1 MRSWRLSLSRRA
13 AAHEP
18 IQASVPEEGKVSD
31 DLAEGRM
38 TLGIVKRTEEEFAEW
53 LATESG
59 FIEGLASYDDEP
71 VALEQYQREFLA
83 NRARFRW
90 VTKSRQVGFS
100 FLFALEALAR
110 CHLREKHT
118 AVFVSY
124 NLDDAKE
131 KILIARQVHEE
142 LPLAYQKRLVIDS
155 KTELAFESNG
165 ASKRLSR
172 ILSHPS
178 KAPRG
183 KKGDVYLDELA
194 HYVNDR
200 EVYRGSTALILRS
213 NGQLTGCSTP
223 LGRRGIFWE
232 IAGEELRK
240 YPHHTRQLV
249 PWWLC
254 RFFSTDVRAASEVAL
269 DLPTEERVERFGRP
283 TLIEQF
289 DSLPLED
296 FQQEFEGKFVDE
308 TYSFFPYEL
317 ILPCTS
323 DDLVLYDEPTSVRAP
338 EGRIVAGF
346 DVGRTRDRSEL
357 AVFEEIEGRFT
368 CRMLKSFEGT
378 PFAEQEAELRRLLG
392 TLPVA
397 RLSID
402 KSGIGM
408 NLAEN
413 LSRDFPQVV
422 GENFTNESKERWA
435 TDFKI
440 LLQRR
445 DVTLPRDREL
455 VGQIHAIKRRVL
467 PSGKVSFDAER
478 NARGHADKF
487 WAVALACQKER
498 QEGRPRGG
506 EIGVRVLG

>member
-1 MRSWRLSLSRRA
+1 
-13 AAHEP
+13 
-18 IQASVPEEGKVSD
+18 
-31 DLAEGRM
+31 M
-38 TLGIVKRTEEEFAEW
+38 TLGVVKRTEQEFADW
-53 LATESG
+53 LAREWG
-59 FIEGLASYDDEP
+59 FVSGLATFDDEP
-71 VALEQYQREFLA
+71 VELEPYQVAFLE
-83 NRARFRW
+83 NRSRFRW

-124 NLDDAKE
+124 NLEDAKE
-131 KILIARQVHEE
+131 KILVARQVHEE
-142 LPLAYQKRLVIDS
+142 LPLAFQKKLVVDS

-165 ASKRLSR
+165 AHQRLSR
-172 ILSHPS
+172 ILSNPS

-232 IAGEELRK
+232 IAREEIRK
-240 YPHHTRQLV
+240 YPHHTRQDV

-254 RFFSTDVRAASEVAL
+254 RFFCTDTARAAIEAP
-269 DLPTEERVERFGRP
+269 DMPTEERVERFGRP
-283 TLIEQF
+283 AIVEQF
-289 DSLPLED
+289 DSLDLDD
-296 FQQEFEGKFVDE
+296 FQQELEGRFVDE
-308 TYSFFPYEL
+308 SYSFFPY
-317 ILPCTS
+317 
-323 DDLVLYDEPTSVRAP
+323 DLVLPNTTDELTLADDFTDVPQP
-338 EGRIVAGF
+338 QGRIVAGF

-357 AVFEEIEGRFT
+357 AVFEEVDGRFT
-368 CRMLKSFEGT
+368 CRLLRTYAEA
-378 PFAEQEAELRRLLG
+378 PFAEQEADLRRLFEV
-392 TLPVA
+392 LPVA

-402 KSGIGM
+402 RSGIGM

-413 LSRDFPQVV
+413 LARDFPQVV
-422 GENFTNESKERWA
+422 PENFTNEAKERWA

-445 DVTLPRDREL
+445 EVALPRNRDL
-455 VGQIHAIKRRVL
+455 VAQIHSIKKRVL
-467 PSGKVSFDAER
+467 GSGKVAFDAER
-478 NARGHADKF
+478 TARGGHADRF
-487 WAVALACQKER
+487 WAIALACQKER
-498 QEGRPRGG
+498 RGRVSGG
-506 EIGVRVLG
+506 TEIGVRVIG

>member
-1 MRSWRLSLSRRA
+1 
-13 AAHEP
+13 
-18 IQASVPEEGKVSD
+18 
-31 DLAEGRM
+31 M
-38 TLGIVKRTEEEFAEW
+38 TLGIVKRTEEEFLAWLGTERGFAES
-53 LATESG
+53 LVSFDG
-59 FIEGLASYDDEP
+59 EP
-71 VALEQYQREFLA
+71 VVLDSYQRQFLA
-83 NRARFRW
+83 DRSRFRW

-100 FLFALEALAR
+100 FLFGLEALTR

-131 KILIARQVHEE
+131 KILIARQMHEE
-142 LPLAYQKRLVIDS
+142 LPLAYQKRLIVDS

-165 ASKRLSR
+165 AVKRISR

-213 NGQLTGCSTP
+213 AGQLTGCSTP

-232 IAGEELRK
+232 IAKEELRK
-240 YPHHTRQLV
+240 YPHHARQFV

-254 RFFSTDVRAASEVAL
+254 RFFCVDTVAAGKLAPHMSTD
-269 DLPTEERVERFGRP
+269 ERVMRFGKP
-283 TLIEQF
+283 DLIEQF
-289 DSLPLED
+289 DSLPLDD
-296 FQQEFEGKFVDE
+296 FQQEFEGTFVDE
-308 TYSFFPYEL
+308 SYSFYPYEL
-317 ILPCTS
+317 ILPCTT
-323 DDLVLYDEPTSVRAP
+323 DDLTVHDDPTSMRTP
-338 EGRIVAGF
+338 EGRIVVGF

-357 AVFEEIEGRFT
+357 AVFEEIEGRFV
-368 CRMLKSFEGT
+368 CRMLKSFEGA
-378 PFAEQEAELRRLLG
+378 PFAAQEAELRRVLN

-402 KSGIGM
+402 RSGIGM

-413 LSRDFPQVV
+413 LTRDFPQVV
-422 GENFTNESKERWA
+422 GENFTSDSKERWA

-478 NARGHADKF
+478 NARGHADRF

-498 QEGRPRGG
+498 NAVVAKPSGV
-506 EIGVRVLG
+506 GVRVIG

>member
-1 MRSWRLSLSRRA
+1 
-13 AAHEP
+13 
-18 IQASVPEEGKVSD
+18 
-31 DLAEGRM
+31 M
-38 TLGIVKRTEEEFAEW
+38 TLGVVKRTEQEFADW
-53 LATESG
+53 LAREWG
-59 FIEGLASYDDEP
+59 FLAGLARFDDEP
-71 VALEQYQREFLA
+71 LDLEPYQVGFLE
-83 NRARFRW
+83 NRSRFRW

-124 NLDDAKE
+124 NLEDAKE
-131 KILIARQVHEE
+131 KILVARQVHEE
-142 LPLAYQKRLVIDS
+142 LPLAFQKKLVVDS

-165 ASKRLSR
+165 AHQRLSR
-172 ILSHPS
+172 ILSNPS

-232 IAGEELRK
+232 IAREEIRK
-240 YPHHTRQLV
+240 YPHHTRQDV

-254 RFFSTDVRAASEVAL
+254 RFFCVDTKRAAVEAP
-269 DLPTEERVERFGRP
+269 DMPTEERVERFGKP
-283 TLIEQF
+283 AIVEQF
-289 DSLPLED
+289 DSLDIDD
-296 FQQEFEGKFVDE
+296 FQQELEGRFVDE
-308 TYSFFPYEL
+308 SYSFFPY
-317 ILPCTS
+317 
-323 DDLVLYDEPTSVRAP
+323 DLVLPNTTDDLLLADDFTDVPEPQ
-338 EGRIVAGF
+338 GRIVAGF

-357 AVFEEIEGRFT
+357 AVFDEVDGRFT
-368 CRMLKSFEGT
+368 CRLLRTYAEA
-378 PFAEQEAELRRLLG
+378 PFAEQEADLRRLFEV
-392 TLPVA
+392 LPIA

-402 KSGIGM
+402 RSGIGM

-413 LSRDFPQVV
+413 LARDFPQVV
-422 GENFTNESKERWA
+422 PENFTNDAKERWA

-445 DVTLPRDREL
+445 EVVLPRNRDL
-455 VGQIHAIKRRVL
+455 VAQIHSIKKRVL
-467 PSGKVSFDAER
+467 GSGKVAFDAER
-478 NARGHADKF
+478 TARGGHADRF
-487 WAVALACQKER
+487 WAIALACQR
-498 QEGRPRGG
+498 VRVPNRGSG
-506 EIGVRVLG
+506 VDIGVRVLG

>member
-1 MRSWRLSLSRRA
+1 
-13 AAHEP
+13 
-18 IQASVPEEGKVSD
+18 
-31 DLAEGRM
+31 M
-38 TLGIVKRTEEEFAEW
+38 TLGVVKRTEAEFADW
-53 LATESG
+53 LAREWG
-59 FIEGLASYDDEP
+59 FVSGLARFDDEP
-71 VALEQYQREFLA
+71 VELEPYQVAFLE
-83 NRARFRW
+83 NRSRFRW

-124 NLDDAKE
+124 NLEDAKE
-131 KILIARQVHEE
+131 KILVARQVHEE
-142 LPLAYQKRLVIDS
+142 LPLAFQKKLIVDS

-165 ASKRLSR
+165 AHQRLSR
-172 ILSHPS
+172 ILSNPS

-232 IAGEELRK
+232 IAREEIRK
-240 YPHHTRQLV
+240 YPHHTRQDV

-254 RFFSTDVRAASEVAL
+254 RFFCSDTARAAIEAP
-269 DLPTEERVERFGRP
+269 DMPTEERVERFGRP
-283 TLIEQF
+283 AIVEQF
-289 DSLPLED
+289 DSLDLDD
-296 FQQEFEGKFVDE
+296 FQQELEGRFVDE
-308 TYSFFPYEL
+308 SYSFFPY
-317 ILPCTS
+317 
-323 DDLVLYDEPTSVRAP
+323 DLVLPNTTDELTLADDFTDVP
-338 EGRIVAGF
+338 EPQGRIVAGF

-357 AVFEEIEGRFT
+357 AVFEEVEGRFT
-368 CRMLKSFEGT
+368 CRLLRTYAEA
-378 PFAEQEAELRRLLG
+378 PFAEQEADLRRLFEV
-392 TLPVA
+392 LPVA

-402 KSGIGM
+402 RSGIGM

-413 LSRDFPQVV
+413 LARDFPQVV
-422 GENFTNESKERWA
+422 AENFTNEAKERWA

-445 DVTLPRDREL
+445 EVVLPRNREL
-455 VGQIHAIKRRVL
+455 VAQVHSIKKRVL
-467 PSGKVSFDAER
+467 GSGKVAFDAER
-478 NARGHADKF
+478 TARGGHADRF
-487 WAVALACQKER
+487 WAIALACQKQR
-498 QEGRPRGG
+498 GPGRAGATT
-506 EIGVRVLG
+506 EIGVRVIG

>member
-1 MRSWRLSLSRRA
+1 MQAFNRRKGKAKGGSRGGGA
-13 AAHEP
+13 
-18 IQASVPEEGKVSD
+18 V
-31 DLAEGRM
+31 

-53 LATESG
+53 LAQEWG
-59 FIEGLASYDDEP
+59 FLCGLGSFDDEP
-71 VALEQYQREFLA
+71 LVLEPYQIAFLE
-83 NRARFRW
+83 NRSRFRW

-131 KILIARQVHEE
+131 KILAARQVHEE
-142 LPLAYQKRLVIDS
+142 LPLAYQKRLVVDS

-165 ASKRLSR
+165 PGKRVSR
-172 ILSHPS
+172 ILSNPS

-183 KKGDVYLDELA
+183 KKGDCYLDELA

-213 NGQLTGCSTP
+213 FGQLSGCSTP

-232 IAGEELRK
+232 IATEELRK
-240 YPHHTRQLV
+240 YPHHTRQDV

-254 RFFSTDVRAASEVAL
+254 RFFCSDVARASIEAPH
-269 DLPTEERVERFGRP
+269 LPTEERVAAFGRQ
-283 TLIEQF
+283 TIVEQL

-296 FQQEFEGKFVDE
+296 FQQEFECRFVDE
-308 TYSFFPYEL
+308 SYSFYPYDL

-323 DDLVLYDEPTSVRAP
+323 DELVLCDDATDLPLP
-338 EGRIVAGF
+338 DGRIVAGF

-357 AVFEEIEGRFT
+357 AVFEERDGRFV
-368 CRMLKSFEGT
+368 CRLLRRYDQV
-378 PFAEQEAELRRLLG
+378 PFSEQEADLRRLLD
-392 TLPVA
+392 TVPVS
-397 RLSID
+397 RLSVD

-413 LSRDFPQVV
+413 LARDYPQVV
-422 GENFTNESKERWA
+422 AEVFSNESKERWA

-440 LLQRR
+440 LLQRK
-445 DVTLPRDREL
+445 DIVLPRDREL
-455 VGQIHAIKRRVL
+455 VGQVHSIKRRVL

-478 NARGHADKF
+478 STRGGHADRF
-487 WAVALACQKER
+487 WAIALACQKER
-498 QEGRPRGG
+498 GPAPSRTT
-506 EIGVRVLG
+506 EIGVRVIG

>member
-1 MRSWRLSLSRRA
+1 MEAFNRR
-13 AAHEP
+13 
-18 IQASVPEEGKVSD
+18 EGK
-31 DLAEGRM
+31 AFGGPRGGRGM
-38 TLGIVKRTEEEFAEW
+38 TLGIVKKNEQEFADW
-53 LATESG
+53 LAQEWG
-59 FIEGLASYDDEP
+59 FLCGLGSFDDEP
-71 VALEQYQREFLA
+71 LVLEPYQIAFLQ

-142 LPLAYQKRLVIDS
+142 LPLAYQKRLVVDS

-165 ASKRLSR
+165 MTKRLSR
-172 ILSHPS
+172 ILSNPS

-213 NGQLTGCSTP
+213 HGQLTGCSTP

-232 IAGEELRK
+232 IASEELRR
-240 YPHHTRQLV
+240 YPHHTRQEV

-254 RFFSTDVRAASEVAL
+254 RFFCRDVKRAAVEAPH
-269 DLPTEERVERFGRP
+269 LPTEERVARFGRQS
-283 TLIEQF
+283 IVEQL

-296 FQQEFEGKFVDE
+296 FQQEFECRFVDE
-308 TYSFFPYEL
+308 SYSFYPYDL

-323 DDLVLYDEPTSVRAP
+323 DELRLCDDFTDFPPP
-338 EGRIVAGF
+338 EGRIAAGF

-357 AVFEEIEGRFT
+357 AVFEETGGRFV
-368 CRMLKSFEGT
+368 CRLLRSYDRV
-378 PFAEQEAELRRLLG
+378 PFSEQEADLRRMLEQ
-392 TLPVA
+392 LPVA

-402 KSGIGM
+402 RSGIGM

-413 LSRDFPQVV
+413 LARAYPQVV
-422 GENFTNESKERWA
+422 PEAFTNESKERWA

-445 DVTLPRDREL
+445 DVALPRDREL
-455 VGQIHAIKRRVL
+455 VSQIHSIKRRVL
-467 PSGKVSFDAER
+467 PSGRVSFDAER
-478 NARGHADKF
+478 TGRGHADRF
-487 WAVALACQKER
+487 WAIALACQKER
-498 QEGRPRGG
+498 GPTRPAGA
-506 EIGVRVLG
+506 EIGVRVIG

>member
-1 MRSWRLSLSRRA
+1 
-13 AAHEP
+13 
-18 IQASVPEEGKVSD
+18 
-31 DLAEGRM
+31 M
-38 TLGIVKRTEEEFAEW
+38 TLGVVRRNEQEFSDWLGTEW
-53 LATESG
+53 G
-59 FIEGLASYDDEP
+59 FLSGLASVDDAPLELEP
-71 VALEQYQREFLA
+71 YQLAFLK
-83 NRARFRW
+83 NRSRFRW
-90 VTKSRQVGFS
+90 ITKSRQIGFS
-100 FLFALEALAR
+100 FVFALEALAR
-110 CHLREKHT
+110 CHLRDKHT

-124 NLDDAKE
+124 NQADATE
-131 KILIARQVHEE
+131 KILLARQIYEE
-142 LPLAYQKRLVIDS
+142 LPLAYQKKLVTDA
-155 KTELAFESNG
+155 KTELAFESTAG
-165 ASKRLSR
+165 KGHGLSR
-172 ILSHPS
+172 IISVPS

-194 HYVNDR
+194 HYLNDR

-213 NGQLTGCSTP
+213 HGQLTGCSTP

-232 IAGEELRK
+232 IASEELRK

-254 RFFSTDVRAASEVAL
+254 RFFCLDVKRASQLAPAMES
-269 DLPTEERVERFGRP
+269 EERVAKFGSQ

-296 FQQEFEGKFVDE
+296 FQQEFEVNFIDE
-308 TYSFFPYEL
+308 SYSFFPYEL
-317 ILPCTS
+317 ILPCTE
-323 DDLVLYDEPTSVRAP
+323 DGLALADEPAGLARAK
-338 EGRIVAGF
+338 GRLVAGF
-346 DVGRTRDRSEL
+346 DVGRMRDRSEL
-357 AVFEEIEGRFT
+357 AVFEQIDERFT
-368 CRMLKSFEGT
+368 CRMLRSFDGV
-378 PFAEQEAELRRLLG
+378 PFAEQEATLRHLLSS
-392 TLPVA
+392 VSIA

-402 KSGIGM
+402 RSGIGM

-413 LSRDFPQVV
+413 LGRDFPQVV

-445 DVTLPRDREL
+445 DVVLPRDREM
-455 VGQIHAIKRRVL
+455 VGQIHSIKRRVL

-498 QEGRPRGG
+498 SAERRGPAG
-506 EIGVRVLG
+506 IGVRVIG

>member
-1 MRSWRLSLSRRA
+1 
-13 AAHEP
+13 
-18 IQASVPEEGKVSD
+18 
-31 DLAEGRM
+31 M
-38 TLGIVKRTEEEFAEW
+38 TLGVVKRTEQEFADW
-53 LATESG
+53 LAREWG
-59 FIEGLASYDDEP
+59 FVSGLATYDDEP
-71 VALEQYQREFLA
+71 VELEPYQVAFLE
-83 NRARFRW
+83 NRSRFRW

-124 NLDDAKE
+124 NLEDAKE
-131 KILIARQVHEE
+131 KILVARQVHEE
-142 LPLAYQKRLVIDS
+142 LPLAFQKKLVVDS

-165 ASKRLSR
+165 AHQRLSR
-172 ILSHPS
+172 ILSNPS

-232 IAGEELRK
+232 IAREEIRK
-240 YPHHTRQLV
+240 YPHHTRQDV

-254 RFFSTDVRAASEVAL
+254 RFFCTDTAHAAIEAP
-269 DLPTEERVERFGRP
+269 DMPTEERVERFGRP
-283 TLIEQF
+283 AIVEQF
-289 DSLPLED
+289 DSLDLDD
-296 FQQEFEGKFVDE
+296 FQQELEGRFVDE
-308 TYSFFPYEL
+308 SYSFFPY
-317 ILPCTS
+317 
-323 DDLVLYDEPTSVRAP
+323 DLVLPNTTDELTLADDFTDVPEP

-357 AVFEEIEGRFT
+357 AVFEEVDGRFT
-368 CRMLKSFEGT
+368 CRLLRTYAEA
-378 PFAEQEAELRRLLG
+378 PFAEQEADLRRLFEV
-392 TLPVA
+392 LPVA

-402 KSGIGM
+402 RSGIGM

-413 LSRDFPQVV
+413 LARDFPQVV
-422 GENFTNESKERWA
+422 PENFTNDAKERWA

-445 DVTLPRDREL
+445 EVVLPRNRDL
-455 VGQIHAIKRRVL
+455 VAQIHSIKKRVL
-467 PSGKVSFDAER
+467 GSGKVAFDAER
-478 NARGHADKF
+478 TARGGHADRF
-487 WAVALACQKER
+487 WAMALACQKER
-498 QEGRPRGG
+498 KGRSTTST

>member
-1 MRSWRLSLSRRA
+1 MD
-13 AAHEP
+13 EP
-18 IQASVPEEGKVSD
+18 IQASVGDEGKVTG
-31 DLAEGRM
+31 DLRAEGGM
-38 TLGIVKRTEEEFAEW
+38 TLGIVKRTEEEFADWIGTEW
-53 LATESG
+53 G
-59 FIEGLASYDDEP
+59 FAEGLLSYDDEP
-71 VALEQYQREFLA
+71 IALEQYQLNFLQ
-83 NRARFRW
+83 NRSRFRW

-131 KILIARQVHEE
+131 KILVARQVHEE
-142 LPLAYQKRLVIDS
+142 LPLAYQKRLIVDS

-165 ASKRLSR
+165 TNKRLSR

-232 IAGEELRK
+232 IANEELRK
-240 YPHHTRQLV
+240 YPHHLRQLV

-254 RFFSTDVRAASEVAL
+254 RFFCVDVRTAANDAPN
-269 DLPTEERVERFGRP
+269 LPTEERVAKFGRP

-296 FQQEFEGKFVDE
+296 FQQEFEGRFVDE
-308 TYSFFPYEL
+308 TYSFYPYEL

-323 DDLVLYDEPTSVRAP
+323 DDLVLCDEPTSVRAP

-402 KSGIGM
+402 RSGIGM

-413 LSRDFPQVV
+413 LAREFPQVI
-422 GENFTNESKERWA
+422 GENFTNEAKERWA

-445 DVTLPRDREL
+445 DVTMPRDRDL
-455 VGQIHAIKRRVL
+455 VAQIHAIKRRVL

-487 WAVALACQKER
+487 WAVALACQRER
-498 QEGRPRGG
+498 QVERPRGG

>member
-1 MRSWRLSLSRRA
+1 
-13 AAHEP
+13 
-18 IQASVPEEGKVSD
+18 
-31 DLAEGRM
+31 M
-38 TLGIVKRTEEEFAEW
+38 TLAIVKRTEEEFADWLGTEW
-53 LATESG
+53 G
-59 FIEGLASYDDEP
+59 FAEGLFAYDDEP
-71 VALEQYQREFLA
+71 IVLESYQRNFLR
-83 NRARFRW
+83 NRSRFRW

-100 FLFALEALAR
+100 FLFGLEALAR

-142 LPLAYQKRLVIDS
+142 LPLAYQKRLIVDS

-165 ASKRLSR
+165 QHKRLSR

-232 IAGEELRK
+232 IANEELRK

-254 RFFSTDVRAASEVAL
+254 RFFSADVKAAAVAAP
-269 DLPTEERVERFGRP
+269 DMPTEERVAKFGRP

-289 DSLPLED
+289 DSLPVED
-296 FQQEFEGKFVDE
+296 FQQEFEGLFVDE

-317 ILPCTS
+317 ILPCTN
-323 DDLVLYDEPTSVRAP
+323 DELVLYDEPTSVRAP
-338 EGRIVAGF
+338 VGRIVAGF

-357 AVFEEIEGRFT
+357 AVFEEEDGRFT
-368 CRMLKSFEGT
+368 CRMLKSFEGA
-378 PFAEQEAELRRLLG
+378 PFAEQEAELRRLLE

-413 LSRDFPQVV
+413 LERDFPQVV
-422 GENFTNESKERWA
+422 GENFTNEAKERWA

-445 DVTLPRDREL
+445 DVTMPREREL

-487 WAVALACQKER
+487 WAVALACQRER
-498 QEGRPRGG
+498 LPDKPRMG
-506 EIGVRVLG
+506 EIGVRVIG

>member
-1 MRSWRLSLSRRA
+1 M
-13 AAHEP
+13 
-18 IQASVPEEGKVSD
+18 G
-31 DLAEGRM
+31 GRV
-38 TLGIVKRTEEEFAEW
+38 TLGIVKRTEA
-53 LATESG
+53 
-59 FIEGLASYDDEP
+59 
-71 VALEQYQREFLA
+71 EFLA
-83 NRARFRW
+83 WASNERGFAEALMSFDGDPVVLDSYQRQFLADRSRFRW

-131 KILIARQVHEE
+131 KILIARQMHEE
-142 LPLAYQKRLVIDS
+142 LPLAYQKRLIVDS

-165 ASKRLSR
+165 AVKRISR

-213 NGQLTGCSTP
+213 AGQLTGCSTP

-232 IAGEELRK
+232 IANEELRK
-240 YPHHTRQLV
+240 YPHHARQFV

-254 RFFSTDVRAASEVAL
+254 RFFCVDTRAAAAQSEHL
-269 DLPTEERVERFGRP
+269 STEERVMRFGRP
-283 TLIEQF
+283 DLIEQF
-289 DSLPLED
+289 DSLPLDD
-296 FQQEFEGKFVDE
+296 FQQEFEGRFVDE
-308 TYSFFPYEL
+308 TYSFYPYEL
-317 ILPCTS
+317 ILPCTT
-323 DDLVLYDEPTSVRAP
+323 DDLTVYTDPTSVRAP
-338 EGRIVAGF
+338 EGRIVVGF

-368 CRMLKSFEGT
+368 CRMLRSFDGT
-378 PFAEQEAELRRLLG
+378 PFAEQEAELRRLLA

-402 KSGIGM
+402 RSGIGM

-413 LSRDFPQVV
+413 LARDFPQVV
-422 GENFTNESKERWA
+422 GENFTSDTKERWA

-445 DVTLPRDREL
+445 DITLPRDREL

-467 PSGKVSFDAER
+467 PSGNVSFDAER

-487 WAVALACQKER
+487 WAVELACQRER
-498 QEGRPRGG
+498 NAVVARPGG
-506 EIGVRVLG
+506 IGVRVIG